1 VLAHYGKRQRPDL
14 TPVDFIL
21 HLFYNTKMKHLI
33 LAVCA
38 ATMLIGNVEARGN
51 RTRIAS
57 IPVFSAKS
65 YIVASEDGTILK
77 EQDSDTIRPIA
88 SISKLM
94 VALLASEQDLT
105 ESLVIPTKR
114 QVHSSIPYKVASLT
128 RYELLTLAL
137 VRSDNF
143 AAQILCTNLPNCVE
157 RMNGKAKE
165 IGMASTHYEEPTG
178 LDKGNVS
185 TAHDLLKLLMVASL
199 SGTIKDIS
207 HQPNAEITLYRRS
220 IKINNTNPLTSK
232 LDIILSKTGFTNP
245 AGGCLVMIMNS
256 AVGQRIYV
264 LLGSRNGHTRIPDMM
279 KLVNET

>member
-1 VLAHYGKRQRPDL
+1 MY
-14 TPVDFIL
+14 
-21 HLFYNTKMKHLI
+21 YNLNMKHLI

-38 ATMLIGNVEARGN
+38 ATMLIGNVEAKVN
-51 RTRIAS
+51 RHRMRYTPPPA
-57 IPVFSAKS
+57 FSAKS
-65 YIVASEDGTILK
+65 FLVASEDGTILR

-105 ESLVIPTKR
+105 EPLTIPARR

-137 VRSDNF
+137 VRSDNL
-143 AAQILCTNLPNCVE
+143 AAQILCSNLPSCVE
-157 RMNGKAKE
+157 RMNEKASE
-165 IGMASTHYEEPTG
+165 LGMASTHYEEPTG
-178 LDKGNVS
+178 LDRGNVS

-199 SGTIKDIS
+199 SNTIKEISSQAKAEIS
-207 HQPNAEITLYRRS
+207 HDKRL
-220 IKINNTNPLTSK
+220 IKINNTNPLTST
-232 LDIILSKTGFTNP
+232 LDIILSKTGYTNP

-264 LLGSRNGHTRIPDMM
+264 LLGSRNGRTRIPDMM